1 MLNEA
6 NFIGEIIQDG
16 RVTIPEAIRKALN
29 LNQKDLVQICI
40 KKVTA

>member
-1 MLNEA
+1 MINEA

-29 LNQKDLVQICI
+29 LSQKDLVQICI
-40 KKVTA
+40 KKVTT